1 LLLYPFSVA
10 FGRLLR
16 KAADGYPG
24 EIRSGLFR
32 NLADERFVA
41 EGAARTGRF
50 AAHHP
55 SSLDSQAANA
65 MIIDSCEFRIVQSL
79 PEECM
84 AKQKE
89 EALEVEG
96 IVTQALAN
104 TRFRV
109 EIDGGHIVT
118 AHVAGRMRKHFI
130 RIVPG
135 DKVRVELSPYDLT
148 KGRITYRE
156 R

>member
-1 LLLYPFSVA
+1 LLYPFSVA

-55 SSLDSQAANA
+55 SSLDSQAA
-65 MIIDSCEFRIVQSL
+65 
-79 PEECM
+79 
-84 AKQKE
+84 
-89 EALEVEG
+89 
-96 IVTQALAN
+96 
-104 TRFRV
+104 
-109 EIDGGHIVT
+109 
-118 AHVAGRMRKHFI
+118 
-130 RIVPG
+130 
-135 DKVRVELSPYDLT
+135 
-148 KGRITYRE
+148 
-156 R
+156 